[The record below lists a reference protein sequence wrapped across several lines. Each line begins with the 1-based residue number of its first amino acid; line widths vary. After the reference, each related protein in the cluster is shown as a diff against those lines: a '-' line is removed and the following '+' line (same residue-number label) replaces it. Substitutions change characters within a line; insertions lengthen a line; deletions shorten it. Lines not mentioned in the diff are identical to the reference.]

1 MKNSSKAS
9 NDEAGIS
16 AYRPQYEIVAEK
28 IVEFISAARMKPGDR
43 LPTEQRLGE
52 QLGVSRSIV
61 REAVKFLTA
70 TGLVAARKGVGIYV
84 SGQSPLVA
92 SPAINL
98 SMTVD
103 PEHIQA
109 LFDFRCMQEML
120 TTRLAS
126 EHITLVEL
134 RELEKILARNRT
146 YAEANEVE
154 PFLESD
160 NAFHRCIAQAAH
172 NPFLVETISSI
183 LNLQRWAI
191 KVMTGGAPGSLLISA
206 EQHEIIFNAI
216 RAGQPDEA
224 AIAVKTHVETVFS
237 AYRQEV
243 RRRLV
248 TDEEPEQRR
257 KQ

>member
-1 MKNSSKAS
+1 MKNSTKAL
-9 NDEAGIS
+9 NDEAGSS

-28 IVEFISAARMKPGDR
+28 IVEFISTAQLKPGDR

-52 QLGVSRSIV
+52 HLGVSRSIV

-84 SGQSPLVA
+84 AGQSPLVA
-92 SPAINL
+92 RPAINL

-120 TTRLAS
+120 TTRLAA
-126 EHITLVEL
+126 EHITLAEL
-134 RELEKILARNRT
+134 RELEKILAKNRAC
-146 YAEANEVE
+146 AEANEVE

-160 NAFHRCIAQAAH
+160 DAFHRSIAQATH

-191 KVMTGGAPGSLLISA
+191 KIMTGGAPGSLLSSA
-206 EQHEIIFNAI
+206 EQHENVFTAI
-216 RAGQPDEA
+216 KAGRPDEA
-224 AIAVKTHVETVFS
+224 AQAVKTHIETVFS

-243 RRRLV
+243 RRRLL
-248 TDEEPEQRR
+248 TDGIPD
-257 KQ
+257 